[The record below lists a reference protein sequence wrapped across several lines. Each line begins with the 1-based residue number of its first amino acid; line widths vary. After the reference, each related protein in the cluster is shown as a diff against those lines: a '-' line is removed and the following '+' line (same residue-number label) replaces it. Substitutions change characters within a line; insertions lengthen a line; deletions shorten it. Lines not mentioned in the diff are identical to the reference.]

1 MLFTC
6 WEEIKMMDHK
16 RHTAEFNAI
25 NERHNDVSYNRKI
38 RFVVVK
44 HSIFGAQDFQQVSI
58 TSDADFD

>member
-1 MLFTC
+1 
-6 WEEIKMMDHK
+6 MMDHK